1 MFIENKVLSG
11 NDEQRLWLSFWTKYY
26 IQLYDER

>member
-11 NDEQRLWLSFWTKYY
+11 NDEQRLLSFWAKYY